1 MLTNKVKAVLIAAGA
16 AACVAAGWQV
26 RDWQHDAAE
35 LASVKA
41 QEQTR
46 ELLHELASKVSAS
59 TEAAV
64 GQIRVE
70 NRTIYQKAVHEVQTN
85 TIYSDEH
92 CRLPAGGVRA
102 INEARAAAN
111 ASISAVPAPA
121 AAK

>member
-1 MLTNKVKAVLIAAGA
+1 MLTTKVKAVLITAGA

-64 GQIRVE
+64 SNIRIE
-70 NRTIYQKAVHEVQTN
+70 NRTIYKKAVHEIERETV
-85 TIYSDEH
+85 YRD
-92 CRLPAGGVRA
+92 CVLPAAGRVL

-111 ASISAVPAPA
+111 ASIGAVPAPA